1 MQERRFELHEE
12 QHFRGDSVGRAPV
25 QPVLGIDADLKVDEA

>member
-12 QHFRGDSVGRAPV
+12 QHFRGDSVGLFPV
-25 QPVLGIDADLKVDEA
+25 SAYGTN